1 MLELSYIHIN
11 LYAIRLKIIVIEV
24 TVDHLTLKALDVVIG
39 TFDLKK
45 RAVVMMEFAME
56 ITLVDTAAAEADVT
70 QMAFITG
77 VQEVDRCL

>member
-1 MLELSYIHIN
+1 MSLE
-11 LYAIRLKIIVIEV
+11 IIVIEE
-24 TVDHLTLKALDVVIG
+24 TVNHLTLKALDVVVG
-39 TFDLKK
+39 AFNLKK
-45 RAVVMMEFAME
+45 RTIVMLELAME

>member
-1 MLELSYIHIN
+1 MSLE
-11 LYAIRLKIIVIEV
+11 IIVIEV

-77 VQEVDRCL
+77 VQEVDRSL

>member
-1 MLELSYIHIN
+1 MSLE
-11 LYAIRLKIIVIEV
+11 IIVIEV
-24 TVDHLTLKALDVVIG
+24 TVNHLTLKALDVVIG

-56 ITLVDTAAAEADVT
+56 ITLVDTTAAEADVT

>member
-1 MLELSYIHIN
+1 MSLE
-11 LYAIRLKIIVIEV
+11 IIVIEV

>member
-1 MLELSYIHIN
+1 MDVSYIHIN
-11 LYAIRLKIIVIEV
+11 RYAMSLEIIVIEV
-24 TVDHLTLKALDVVIG
+24 TVNHLTLKALDVVIG

-56 ITLVDTAAAEADVT
+56 ITLVDTTAAEADVT

>member
-1 MLELSYIHIN
+1 MSLE
-11 LYAIRLKIIVIEV
+11 IIVIEV

-45 RAVVMMEFAME
+45 RAVVMMEFGME

>member
-1 MLELSYIHIN
+1 MSLE
-11 LYAIRLKIIVIEV
+11 IIVIEV

-56 ITLVDTAAAEADVT
+56 ITLVDTAATKTDVT
-70 QMAFITG
+70 
-77 VQEVDRCL
+77 